1 MKGTKFLSELI
12 SETDFQ
18 PGALNLLVAPCGSG
32 KTTLFLNKIA
42 GALPDKHKMLYL
54 IDTSIGNNYLIHQ
67 HRAVAKYYDDNWFAS
82 VSTPGV
88 FTFEDRKVVII
99 TYAKFGWLA
108 RQNPNFGHHFD
119 YIICD
124 EFHNCFNFSHIP
136 EKEKR
141 PNYHKPAVEQLRRI
155 AANGTTKVIA
165 ITATPA
171 VVEAEYNAP
180 IFRISYDTDAVF
192 RYETQNVIPYAD
204 NVYWQ
209 NRIAGKGLIY
219 TTHIEKMLEFQS
231 LLGARAISIWSPN
244 STDSPMDDE
253 QNRARDYIIEH
264 ERIPDSYDYLII
276 NKSMGTAITL
286 HGQID
291 FVVVNSEEP
300 DLIEQ
305 VRGRYRDDLTTLY
318 FKDPKANPQIEVP
331 PQCLGKKLNREER
344 TALAAELSK
353 TISSKPM
360 AWPTMEKII
369 IANGYNVRRG
379 KSGKTNYRLIE
390 PKECSKIPNVSI

>member
-1 MKGTKFLSELI
+1 MQGTKYLSELI
-12 SETDFQ
+12 SETDFH

-32 KTTLFLNKIA
+32 KTTLFLDKIA

-67 HRAVAKYYDDNWFAS
+67 HRDVAKYYDDNWFTS
-82 VSTPGV
+82 VSIPGA

-136 EKEKR
+136 ERENSR
-141 PNYHKPAVEQLRRI
+141 NHHKPAVEQLRRI

-171 VVEAEYNAP
+171 VVDAEYNAP
-180 IFRISYDTDAVF
+180 IFRIPYDTDTVF
-192 RYETQNVIPYAD
+192 RYETQNIIPYAD

-219 TTHIEKMLEFQS
+219 TTHIEKMMEFQS

-244 STDSPMDDE
+244 STDYPMDDE
-253 QNRARDYIIEH
+253 QNRVRDYIIEH

-291 FVVVNSEEP
+291 FVVVNSEEK

-305 VRGRYRDDLTTLY
+305 VRGRYRGDLTTLY
-318 FKDPKANPQIEVP
+318 IKDPQAIPQIEVP
-331 PQCLGKKLNREER
+331 LQSLERKLNTEER
-344 TALAAELSK
+344 TALAAALSK
-353 TISSKPM
+353 TISSKPI

-379 KSGKTNYRLIE
+379 KSGKTNYRLIG
-390 PKECSKIPNVSI
+390 PKECSKLPNVSI